1 MMMAKKKK
9 YVPRK
14 DDGWDIEAD
23 KQHRKT
29 IAERE
34 KNITEKYR
42 KWWDDEKRGWRKG
55 FDGH

>member
-1 MMMAKKKK
+1 MMAKKKK

-14 DDGWDIEAD
+14 DDDWDIEAD

-34 KNITEKYR
+34 KSITEKYR
-42 KWWDDEKRGWRKG
+42 KWWDDEKREWRKG